1 MDTKINFFKIGLF
14 IVVFTALLLGVI
26 FWLGKYGFEDKKFD
40 KYSIYFKESISGLNI
55 GSTVKYRGFQVG
67 SVEEIKINPNNSE
80 EIELNIIIQ
89 KGTPIKNDI
98 YAVLGNLGITGL
110 KYIEL
115 KGGSHNSELLKANE
129 SGIMVIPSKTSMLAS
144 LEDSTAD
151 ITSELVLVLGQ
162 IKKVLSDDN
171 VKNFSQTMVNT
182 KNSMMNIEEVSSYL
196 KENQKLFD
204 ELFKN
209 MSNFAKKG
217 SESFETMSSSASTVK
232 SSAAKFQ
239 LLSQKLL
246 ENLEDGSFDIKELSQ
261 ESFDK
266 LNVVLDGLENTIEK
280 SQKLIDNLNQSPSDI
295 IFKHKDI
302 KYGPGEVNEK

>member
-14 IVVFTALLLGVI
+14 IVVFTALLLGVV

-115 KGGSHNSELLKANE
+115 KGGSHDSELLKANE
-129 SGIMVIPSKTSMLAS
+129 FGVMVIPSQTSMLAS

-151 ITSELVLVLGQ
+151 ITSELVIVLGQ
-162 IKKVLSDDN
+162 IKKVLSEEN

-266 LNVVLDGLENTIEK
+266 LNIVLDGLENTIEK